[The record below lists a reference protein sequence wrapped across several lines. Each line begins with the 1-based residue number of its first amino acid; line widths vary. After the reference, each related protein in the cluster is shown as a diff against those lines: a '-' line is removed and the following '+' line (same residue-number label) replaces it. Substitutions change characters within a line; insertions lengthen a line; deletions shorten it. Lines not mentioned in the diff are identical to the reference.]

1 MYAKCMAVKTITID
15 TEAYEALARH
25 KTPGQ
30 SFSQVIK
37 KHFGRLRKGRDLK
50 AAVGRTALSEETLEA
65 VDRLVADRQSS
76 LARSEPL

>member
-25 KTPGQ
+25 KAAGQ

-37 KHFGRLRKGRDLK
+37 AHFGRLRNGRDLR
-50 AAVGRTALSEETLEA
+50 AAIERAALSDETLEA
-65 VDRLVADRQSS
+65 VDRLVADRLAS
-76 LARSEPL
+76 LARSASL